1 MKLDNITKYLNRIAY
16 KFPKGYPDMNNDQ
29 DVLLLETFISELLGE
44 EVKVKEANLSG
55 RTTNY
60 SKPTGAFYKYVEL
73 NDSSDTM
80 SFETE
85 RDAPIFNTDS
95 FEVVA
100 NIDKGENFKI
110 LDNKESDLT
119 KKGNSYYTRINYK
132 DKEYY
137 IRLSDIL
144 KPSGKQVDFINVNLD
159 DKTKDNVFNN
169 FKFNYQGKT
178 YEVERVGAPSFKGK
192 GNPKTDIF
200 VGLNKPISPYGDDL
214 KISLKAANATFVENW
229 MLPSRFEQI
238 LGLEDGKKIIV
249 EFLQKLQ
256 KEEIG
261 TRSPYMFWF
270 IKTKP
275 YNSSYELTREQEYEA
290 YSGANKFG
298 PDSEATANCYFKGNV
313 PSTIDDF
320 ISDLKPISELNAD
333 IGLHL
338 RGYAKG
344 GNAACY
350 LLQENGEWE
359 INPTWKEIFK
369 IK

>member
-1 MKLDNITKYLNRIAY
+1 
-16 KFPKGYPDMNNDQ
+16 
-29 DVLLLETFISELLGE
+29 
-44 EVKVKEANLSG
+44 
-55 RTTNY
+55 
-60 SKPTGAFYKYVEL
+60 
-73 NDSSDTM
+73 
-80 SFETE
+80 
-85 RDAPIFNTDS
+85 
-95 FEVVA
+95 
-100 NIDKGENFKI
+100 
-110 LDNKESDLT
+110 
-119 KKGNSYYTRINYK
+119 
-132 DKEYY
+132 
-137 IRLSDIL
+137 
-144 KPSGKQVDFINVNLD
+144 
-159 DKTKDNVFNN
+159 
-169 FKFNYQGKT
+169 
-178 YEVERVGAPSFKGK
+178 
-192 GNPKTDIF
+192 
-200 VGLNKPISPYGDDL
+200 
-214 KISLKAANATFVENW
+214 

-320 ISDLKPISELNAD
+320 ISGLKPISELSAD